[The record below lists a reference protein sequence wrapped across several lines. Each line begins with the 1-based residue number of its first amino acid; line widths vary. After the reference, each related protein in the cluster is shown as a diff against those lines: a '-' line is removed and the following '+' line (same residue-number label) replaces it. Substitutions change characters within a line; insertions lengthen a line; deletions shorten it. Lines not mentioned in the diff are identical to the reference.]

1 MNITCK
7 IFPVTATEF
16 DRILRNVASNRTV
29 YLDEP
34 SGTLNN
40 NVYLWSDKKDNWYL
54 LYKSIEVG
62 SKKKTICLKCSQ
74 WSATDAPSEEIVHPG
89 QKAWNK
95 YLKFAKKYNED
106 MCYKD
111 NAKLDEQY
119 KTDHFEWINNKVSKF
134 KWYRAIAFDMHKCYW
149 SYFDKPLPGNK
160 LVGENRLAG
169 EDELGFNLEPKLSS
183 SGDLELMITLNTSK
197 NKISK
202 WVFKKVFYK
211 SLVEYSKHMEKAL
224 IKLNKDSNEYA
235 IEKKSYEA
243 FLGYIKR
250 KNIFLRAAILGYSKE
265 YMENL
270 RMRFNDRILQ
280 MTVDSVVTTD
290 LDFGKNL
297 PLGDH
302 IGEFGIEHDG
312 YFIAESKAKS
322 GWYQD
327 VTRYK
332 GENKFKFIDWNHE
345 YITHAWRLDIDFSE
359 HLYRIEFIKDRS
371 IKVLWPELNQ
381 SEAKNNSQEF
391 MDLK

>member
-16 DRILRNVASNRTV
+16 DRVLKNIASNRTV

-40 NVYLWSDKKDNWYL
+40 NIYLWSDNKDNWYL

-62 SKKKTICLKCSQ
+62 ARKKTVCLKCSQ

-106 MCYKD
+106 VCYKD

-119 KTDHFEWINNKVSKF
+119 KTDHFEWINSDVRKHT
-134 KWYRAIAFDMHKCYW
+134 WYRAIAFDMHKCYW
-149 SYFDKPLPGNK
+149 SYFDKPLPGNE
-160 LVGENRLAG
+160 LVGENRLAE
-169 EDELGFNLEPKLSS
+169 EDELGFDLVPDKLNPDESK
-183 SGDLELMITLNTSK
+183 IVLNTMKSK
-197 NKISK
+197 KSRWI
-202 WVFKKVFYK
+202 FKKVYYK
-211 SLVEYSKHMEKAL
+211 SLVEYSKYMEKAL
-224 IKLNKDSNEYA
+224 IKLDRNSKEYA
-235 IEKKSYEA
+235 TEKKSYEA

-250 KNIFLRAAILGYSKE
+250 KNIFVRAAILGYSRNF
-265 YMENL
+265 MEAFQ
-270 RMRFNDRILQ
+270 MRFKDRILQ
-280 MTVDSVVTTD
+280 MTVDSIVTVD

-312 YFIAESKAKS
+312 YFISESKSKY

-327 VTRYK
+327 ITRYK
-332 GENKFKFIDWNHE
+332 GENRFKFIDWNHE
-345 YITHAWRLDIDFSE
+345 YITYAWKLDIDFSN
-359 HLYRIEFIKDRS
+359 HLYKLNFIKDRS
-371 IKVLWPELNQ
+371 IKTLWPNLQEK
-381 SEAKNNSQEF
+381 EAKNNSQEF
-391 MDLK
+391 MDLR